1 MKKLNG
7 LFRFA
12 VWAALILNGRPSV
25 AADPKPK
32 LVLNWIDPNGLVPF
46 ASAVQSDVE
55 NLFEGIDCD
64 VSWRQQER
72 SDLQSGEVGL
82 RVILMPSKPAAWSRL
97 SPHGMGV
104 VFANE
109 VASSRTVHIFSPTIA
124 RGLGYGPQRVSRPNL
139 PPRERRLLARAF
151 SRVIAH
157 EVFHA
162 IAPSLPHADDG
173 LTSSTLDRNF
183 LARPKTFINAKSADV
198 FCQELAKL
206 AAVVVA
212 RDTPP
217 EAE

>member
-1 MKKLNG
+1 MKKLAG
-7 LFRFA
+7 LFGFV
-12 VWAALILNGRPSV
+12 VWAALILNGRPSE
-25 AADPKPK
+25 ATTPKPR
-32 LVLNWIDPNGLVPF
+32 LVLTWIDPNGLVPF
-46 ASAVQSDVE
+46 GSAVRSDVE
-55 NLFEGIDCD
+55 NLFEDIDCD
-64 VSWRQQER
+64 VRWGQEGR

-82 RVILMPSKPAAWSRL
+82 RVILMPSKPAGWSL

-109 VASSRTVHIFSPTIA
+109 VTSSRTVYIFSPTIA

-162 IAPSLPHADDG
+162 IAPSLPHATDG
-173 LTSSTLDRNF
+173 LTSPALDRNF
-183 LARPKTFINAKSADV
+183 LARPKTSINANSAAV

-212 RDTPP
+212 RETLP